1 MNINVTLLF
10 YLGIFCL
17 GIAFLASNGFA
28 ENLHKPDLQKRLLGA
43 DENTEGSILKKTDVR
58 SNINDQQVKPSQR
71 PVYTPP
77 FLGAPSANR
86 LIGMAVR
93 GIDHED
99 LLLSVLTPEHTGL
112 TSHAQPVFYW
122 YLSKPVPKSY
132 QFIEFVLS
140 SDKST
145 TPVLRTRLDKPSKGG
160 IQKIPLADYNI
171 SLIPEVEYRWS
182 IALVSDANARSL
194 DIVSSGNVKLAKPNK
209 VLETSLQAVSIAQH
223 PAIFA
228 QAGLWYEAMTS
239 LVNQVEKQPENLTHT
254 QNLAALLEQ
263 AGLQEIVTH
272 MNNNAISMG
281 IVDKQK

>member
-10 YLGIFCL
+10 YL

-28 ENLHKPDLQKRLLGA
+28 ENLQRPDLQKRLLGA
-43 DENTEGSILKKTDVR
+43 DEITEESIRKKTDVR
-58 SNINDQQVKPSQR
+58 SNINDQHVNPSQR

-93 GIDHED
+93 GINHED
-99 LLLSVLTPEHTGL
+99 LLLSALTPEHTGF
-112 TSHAQPVFYW
+112 TSQAQPVFYW
-122 YLSKPVPKSY
+122 YLSKPVSKSY
-132 QFIEFVLS
+132 QFIEFVLN

-145 TPVLRTRLDKPSKGG
+145 TPVLRIRLDKPSKGG

-182 IALVSDANARSL
+182 IALVADANARSL
-194 DIVSSGNVKLAKPNK
+194 DIVSSGNVKLVETDTA
-209 VLETSLQAVSIAQH
+209 LEIRLQESSIDQHSAV
-223 PAIFA
+223 FA
-228 QAGLWYEAMTS
+228 EAGLWYEAMAN
-239 LVNQVEKQPENLTHT
+239 LVTQVEKQPDNLTHA

-263 AGLQEIVTH
+263 AGLQDIVTH
-272 MNNNAISMG
+272 MNNNATSM
-281 IVDKQK
+281 K